1 MLYNVATPAFSICY
15 KCTILYSYFLF
26 QFGPYAWQYWRN
38 WQASG
43 FLYRYSYLLDSN
55 RIPKVPDMFL
65 LGFYTGRKMIYI
77 NLENYSSLFKKL
89 RRWEFII
96 GIRAAIACMGFEIC
110 GKGIPNAMGLAH
122 TFFYAISVVLLSLV
136 YMFVFCLHW
145 IYKNGN
151 SRLKT
156 LAPMGIV
163 ALTNYRV

>member
-1 MLYNVATPAFSICY
+1 
-15 KCTILYSYFLF
+15 
-26 QFGPYAWQYWRN
+26 
-38 WQASG
+38 
-43 FLYRYSYLLDSN
+43 
-55 RIPKVPDMFL
+55 MFL

-136 YMFVFCLHW
+136 YMFVVCLHW

-156 LAPMGIV
+156 LAPMGTM
-163 ALTNYRV
+163 ALNNYRVQTIIGITLYYCVAFNLGGMIESAYFIAIGLCVYALQIA